1 MTGEAITESFEK
13 TLKIKDQ
20 SQPAPHFST
29 PSPEPPGRGT
39 PGLSSL
45 PMAGLGGDFFL
56 ADDMYILFI
65 FLLVIT
71 HTLSFFLGYIIA
83 GGDFGSRYLQAL
95 QAYYRL
101 TWSHR
106 DVAWD

>member
-1 MTGEAITESFEK
+1 MAK
-13 TLKIKDQ
+13 
-20 SQPAPHFST
+20 
-29 PSPEPPGRGT
+29 
-39 PGLSSL
+39 SSRWR
-45 PMAGLGGDFFL
+45 ASIDFFL
-56 ADDMYILFI
+56 ADDMYICFI

-106 DVAWD
+106 DVAWDWQQLFSFFGLKFLGLLKARPSPPW